1 MGKFQFYHINEHYI
15 SYLHSIDTRV
25 QYNKGQRRPYVGI
38 VLSINGIDY
47 YVPLESPKPNHVN
60 IKGGGPVMKLDD
72 GRLGLMGFNNMIPV
86 IPSCLIKFDIQSI
99 ENENYKMLLLNQLNY
114 CNKNRDLILQRAE
127 STYRKALSRKIPL
140 YQKVCCNFEKLER
153 KSKKYDPNYVP
164 SKKENSCNRTFQI
177 IVLFKELP
185 AGCSLFY
192 KRTTPSSRFQPEG
205 QTKSPPRYAWQATW
219 NYNQSPRYF
228 KSCTKYWP
236 DCRSRSSRSRS
247 RLPKI
252 TKPLSP

>member
-1 MGKFQFYHINEHYI
+1 MILF
-15 SYLHSIDTRV
+15 SSV
-25 QYNKGQRRPYVGI
+25 QNP
-38 VLSINGIDY
+38 
-47 YVPLESPKPNHVN
+47 HT
-60 IKGGGPVMKLDD
+60 
-72 GRLGLMGFNNMIPV
+72 
-86 IPSCLIKFDIQSI
+86 C
-99 ENENYKMLLLNQLNY
+99 
-114 CNKNRDLILQRAE
+114 
-127 STYRKALSRKIPL
+127 KALSRKIPL
-140 YQKVCCNFEKLER
+140 YKRYAAILKNGTVKARNMIQITFHLKR
-153 KSKKYDPNYVP
+153 
-164 SKKENSCNRTFQI
+164 NSCNRTFQI

-192 KRTTPSSRFQPEG
+192 KRTNPSSCFQPEG

>member
-60 IKGGGPVMKLDD
+60 IKGGGPA
-72 GRLGLMGFNNMIPV
+72 
-86 IPSCLIKFDIQSI
+86 CLIKFDIQSI

-164 SKKENSCNRTFQI
+164 SKKKIRAT
-177 IVLFKELP
+177 V
-185 AGCSLFY
+185 
-192 KRTTPSSRFQPEG
+192 PS
-205 QTKSPPRYAWQATW
+205 K
-219 NYNQSPRYF
+219 
-228 KSCTKYWP
+228 
-236 DCRSRSSRSRS
+236 
-247 RLPKI
+247 
-252 TKPLSP
+252 

>member
-1 MGKFQFYHINEHYI
+1 MVRTV
-15 SYLHSIDTRV
+15 SR
-25 QYNKGQRRPYVGI
+25 
-38 VLSINGIDY
+38 
-47 YVPLESPKPNHVN
+47 
-60 IKGGGPVMKLDD
+60 
-72 GRLGLMGFNNMIPV
+72 
-86 IPSCLIKFDIQSI
+86 
-99 ENENYKMLLLNQLNY
+99 
-114 CNKNRDLILQRAE
+114 RAE
-127 STYRKALSRKIPL
+127 DRSAPMKQPLFSFPVRYRANQFEQPAMIRIIIKKLSGLRTSFIIPQL
-140 YQKVCCNFEKLER
+140 SQKG
-153 KSKKYDPNYVP
+153 S
-164 SKKENSCNRTFQI
+164 
-177 IVLFKELP
+177 P

-192 KRTTPSSRFQPEG
+192 KRTNPSSCFQPEG

>member
-114 CNKNRDLILQRAE
+114 CNKNRDLILQR
-127 STYRKALSRKIPL
+127 
-140 YQKVCCNFEKLER
+140 
-153 KSKKYDPNYVP
+153 
-164 SKKENSCNRTFQI
+164 TFQI

>member
-153 KSKKYDPNYVP
+153 KARNMIQITFHPKRKFVQLCLLN
-164 SKKENSCNRTFQI
+164 NRSFQ
-177 IVLFKELP
+177 ERP
-185 AGCSLFY
+185 AG
-192 KRTTPSSRFQPEG
+192 
-205 QTKSPPRYAWQATW
+205 
-219 NYNQSPRYF
+219 
-228 KSCTKYWP
+228 
-236 DCRSRSSRSRS
+236 RSFLLVVSYRST
-247 RLPKI
+247 I
-252 TKPLSP
+252 